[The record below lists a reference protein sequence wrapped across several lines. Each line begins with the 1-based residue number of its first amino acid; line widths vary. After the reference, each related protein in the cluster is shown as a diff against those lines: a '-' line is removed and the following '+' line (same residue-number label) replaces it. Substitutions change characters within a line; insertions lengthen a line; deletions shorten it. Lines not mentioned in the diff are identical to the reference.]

1 MLELVPAKSILAR
14 NKDLRWFGID
24 YQMNLYRGCCHGCIY
39 CDSRSECYGIE
50 EFDRV
55 RGKKNALALLEEE
68 LRHKRKTGVAATGAM
83 SDPYNPYESEA
94 ELTRGGLKLLDQ
106 YGFGAAVATK
116 SARIT
121 RDLDVLKRIQSHS
134 PVLCKI
140 TVTTCD
146 DELCRKLEPYPS
158 VTSERMEAVRI
169 LSGAGIFTGLL
180 LMPVLPFLEDSL
192 DNLLGIVRLG
202 AENGARFI
210 YRLWSDPAAKSEGI
224 LLRSIGKTI
233 PGRKPGSEVSGEI
246 WLQLCLQ
253 GKKRQDPGGG
263 FPPCLPEGGDFIF
276 HDGNYQGLPGAL
288 RSGADQPV
296 LVRIGPGG
304 RRRRKK

>member
-14 NKDLRWFGID
+14 NKDPRWFGID

-210 YRLWSDPAAKSEGI
+210 YPAFGVTLRQNQREYFYDQLEKRFPGEDLARRYQEKYGSSYVCRARNAKILGEAFRRACRKEVILYTMTEIIKAYRAPYDPVQTS
-224 LLRSIGKTI
+224 L
-233 PGRKPGSEVSGEI
+233 
-246 WLQLCLQ
+246 
-253 GKKRQDPGGG
+253 
-263 FPPCLPEGGDFIF
+263 F
-276 HDGNYQGLPGAL
+276 
-288 RSGADQPV
+288 
-296 LVRIGPGG
+296 
-304 RRRRKK
+304 